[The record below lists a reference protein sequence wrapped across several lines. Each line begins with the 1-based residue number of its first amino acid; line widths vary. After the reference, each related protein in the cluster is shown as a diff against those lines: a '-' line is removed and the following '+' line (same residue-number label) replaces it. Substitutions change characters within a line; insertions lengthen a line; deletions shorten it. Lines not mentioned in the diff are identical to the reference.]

1 MLILGRMT
9 DSAEP
14 TPSPATVQATVVLRR
29 RGSDSPPVGLRR
41 RITAA
46 ELGEKYGAHP
56 DDVAA
61 VRRLLADRG
70 AEVLEEHGSSRRLR
84 VQGTADALAGL
95 EDDDRV
101 AAVLGLDEGPLAR
114 PRAIIA
120 DPTATKVSYTPLQLA
135 DAYGMPDGDG
145 TGQTIAIVE
154 LGGGFAQDDLDHY
167 FSGLGL
173 KSPTVRAVGVD
184 GAKNQ
189 PGKDPQGADVEVLL
203 DIEVVGAIAPRA
215 EIVVYFAPNSDAGF
229 VDAISTA
236 AEADPTPAAISI
248 SWGQSEDQWK
258 ARSRQAMDS
267 AIADAT
273 SLGVTVTAAAG
284 DNGSA
289 DRDTSGGRVHT
300 DFPASSPHALGCG
313 GTTLQLDGDTVSSET
328 VWDDGGKGG
337 ATGGGVSDVFE
348 LPDWQRDAGVPRR
361 HGSSDTGRGV
371 PDVAGDADPQTGYQV
386 YADGK
391 QIVVGGTS
399 AVAPLWAGLL
409 ARVAQQTGQPIGL
422 AQPALYAGARPGEPA
437 PGLRDITK
445 GNNGAYHAG
454 PGWDACTGLGVPTSN
469 LLDTL
474 QGQDG

>member
-1 MLILGRMT
+1 MT

-248 SWGQSEDQWK
+248 SWGQSEDGWTAQ
-258 ARSRQAMDS
+258 ARTALDS
-267 AIADAT
+267 VFADAVT
-273 SLGVTVTAAAG
+273 LGVTVTVAAG

-289 DRDTSGGRVHT
+289 DGSADGAKHA
-300 DFPASSPHALGCG
+300 DFPASSPHVLACG
-313 GTTLQLDGDTVSSET
+313 GTSLQAADLAIRGEVAWND
-328 VWDDGGKGG
+328 G
-337 ATGGGVSDVFE
+337 ATGGAGGGGVSSIFAV
-348 LPDWQRDAGVPRR
+348 PAWQIGLSVAKDGQ
-361 HGSSDTGRGV
+361 TGPLLMRGV
-371 PDVAGDADPQTGYQV
+371 PDVCG
-386 YADGK
+386 
-391 QIVVGGTS
+391 
-399 AVAPLWAGLL
+399 
-409 ARVAQQTGQPIGL
+409 
-422 AQPALYAGARPGEPA
+422 
-437 PGLRDITK
+437 
-445 GNNGAYHAG
+445 
-454 PGWDACTGLGVPTSN
+454 
-469 LLDTL
+469 
-474 QGQDG
+474 